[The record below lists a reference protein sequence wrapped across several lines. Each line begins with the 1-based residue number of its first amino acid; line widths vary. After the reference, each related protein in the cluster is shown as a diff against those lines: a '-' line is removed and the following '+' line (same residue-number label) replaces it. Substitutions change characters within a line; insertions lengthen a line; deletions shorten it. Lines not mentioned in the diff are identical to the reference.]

1 MKNSVYIILMF
12 VLISCKKDNL
22 PDLPLSNSPI
32 FNVEGLIN
40 GTQFSVIAGEDGVVL
55 DAQKKTINGVM
66 NLEASLMNGQSGITF
81 LLADAEVDIPM
92 STPLDLS
99 SLNSLQLSGLPIE
112 PLLILG
118 KQHFS
123 NADFIQHI
131 QWIVN
136 GEQETVAGPLII
148 REPGIYNICA
158 QVTFVNQQFTELC
171 QEMIIGY
178 KKHASNNLKVLVS
191 QNNALIA
198 YFDTPENEID
208 RVEWYLNDS
217 MISSEKHNL
226 VHYLSG
232 ESEFT
237 IKGKIFNTNGV
248 VREKSVYY
256 NILQPMNYIEDLTV
270 FENQSTLEWDH
281 RVRISIEH
289 AGFNYASMHSTSE
302 IIVHNCVPYED
313 PATGASYYKIH
324 GNLTGPLL
332 CIETEET
339 VEVDLNFTIAL
350 PKTF

>member
-1 MKNSVYIILMF
+1 MF

-22 PDLPLSNSPI
+22 PDLPVSNSPI
-32 FNVEGLIN
+32 FNVEGSIN
-40 GTQFSVIAGEDGVVL
+40 GVPLSIIAGEDGVVL
-55 DAQKKTINGVM
+55 DAKKKNINGVK

-81 LLADAEVDIPM
+81 LLADGEVDIPL
-92 STPLDLS
+92 STPLDLL
-99 SLNSLQLSGLPIE
+99 SLNSLPLSGPPLE

-131 QWIVN
+131 DWVVN
-136 GEQETVAGPLII
+136 GEPETGAGPLVI

-191 QNNALIA
+191 QNNALIV

-226 VHYLSG
+226 VHQLSG
-232 ESEFT
+232 ESEFI

-256 NILQPMNYIEDLTV
+256 NILHPMNYIEDLTV

-281 RVRISIEH
+281 RVRIAIQQNNY
-289 AGFNYASMHSTSE
+289 NYASMDSSAE
-302 IIVHNCVPYED
+302 IIVHNCIPYED
-313 PATGASYYKIH
+313 PSTGASYYKIQ
-324 GNLTGPLL
+324 GSFTGSLL
-332 CIETEET
+332 CIETEEM